1 MANYNRKFNFD
12 EKYQDIEN
20 LINFYFNAD
29 DSNYRVSRLPNW
41 IDFYGKTLLNEK
53 RYKFYNKFSQ
63 GTVVTIDYGVPVG
76 GEMSGIHF
84 AIVLSK
90 NNTQYKKTVLAIPL
104 SSHNNK
110 DWISLGKD
118 ILYQAQLSMDDQ
130 LLCLKAKVQ
139 SLERKITD
147 LTNDIKNSENELIRF
162 RALKNP
168 SKKDIN
174 KIKSNI
180 KKYKNDLTLFIK
192 DKNSLLV
199 EVDKFKKEL
208 NHLNKY
214 NKNSYACL
222 DLISSVS
229 KLKIKKFSHYGI
241 NSNISISDENLK
253 LLKKRIKEFI
263 DID

>member
-20 LINFYFNAD
+20 LINFYFNAE
-29 DSNYRVSRLPNW
+29 DSNYKASRLPNW
-41 IDFYGKTLLNEK
+41 INFYGKTLLNEK

-90 NNTQYKKTVLAIPL
+90 NDTQYKKTVLAIPL

-110 DWISLGKD
+110 DRVSLGKD
-118 ILYQAQLSMDDQ
+118 ILYQAQLSMNDQ

-147 LTNDIKNSENELIRF
+147 LTNDIKDSENELIRF
-162 RALKNP
+162 KALKNP
-168 SKKDIN
+168 LKKDIN

-208 NHLNKY
+208 NHLDKY

-222 DLISSVS
+222 DSIGSVS
-229 KLKIKKFSHYGI
+229 KLKIKKFSQYGI
-241 NSNISISDENLK
+241 NSNISVSDENLK
-253 LLKKRIKEFI
+253 LLKGKIKEFI

>member
-1 MANYNRKFNFD
+1 M
-12 EKYQDIEN
+12 
-20 LINFYFNAD
+20 
-29 DSNYRVSRLPNW
+29 
-41 IDFYGKTLLNEK
+41 
-53 RYKFYNKFSQ
+53 
-63 GTVVTIDYGVPVG
+63 
-76 GEMSGIHF
+76 
-84 AIVLSK
+84 
-90 NNTQYKKTVLAIPL
+90 
-104 SSHNNK
+104 
-110 DWISLGKD
+110 
-118 ILYQAQLSMDDQ
+118 YQARLSMDDQ